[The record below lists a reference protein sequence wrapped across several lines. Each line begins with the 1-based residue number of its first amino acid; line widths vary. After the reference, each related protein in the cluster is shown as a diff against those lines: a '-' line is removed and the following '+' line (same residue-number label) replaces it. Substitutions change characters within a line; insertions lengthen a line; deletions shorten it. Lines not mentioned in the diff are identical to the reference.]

1 VPAIGVLQIEIH
13 IPHARS
19 IKDRRNIVRRFKS
32 KMRTKHNV
40 AVAEVD
46 DQMLMN
52 RASVC
57 VVTVSS
63 SKDFAEKVL
72 EAVERDAEA
81 LLGDMF
87 ESAVVDFV

>member
-1 VPAIGVLQIEIH
+1 
-13 IPHARS
+13 
-19 IKDRRNIVRRFKS
+19 
-32 KMRTKHNV
+32 
-40 AVAEVD
+40 
-46 DQMLMN
+46 
-52 RASVC
+52 